1 MIHGLMAKSLRL
13 IATGER
19 GQPGLNELEASFGM
33 IDAIVALNA
42 GKRQVD
48 VYGQTSPR
56 GARRGWHDRGKWS
69 SLNPES
75 SKTGKFRAD
84 AR

>member
-1 MIHGLMAKSLRL
+1 VMHVMANSIRL
-13 IATGER
+13 VATEEG
-19 GQPGLNELEASFGM
+19 GQPTSFGM

-56 GARRGWHDRGKWS
+56 GAWRGWRDRAG
-69 SLNPES
+69 
-75 SKTGKFRAD
+75 
-84 AR
+84 

>member
-1 MIHGLMAKSLRL
+1 MIHVMANSLRL
-13 IATGER
+13 IATEER
-19 GQPGLNELEASFGM
+19 GQPRLDELEASFGM

-56 GARRGWHDRGKWS
+56 GAWRGWRDR
-69 SLNPES
+69 
-75 SKTGKFRAD
+75 